1 MIAPETED
9 SKTLDESSE
18 MFLLFQLFFYQRRNE
33 LLVRGRYLHE
43 TDTHS
48 TVCGLAVNVDVTTP
62 SLFTS
67 H

>member
-9 SKTLDESSE
+9 SKTLDESPE
-18 MFLLFQLFFYQRRNE
+18 MFLLFQLFFYQSRDE
-33 LLVRGRYLHE
+33 LPVLRRYLHE
-43 TDTHS
+43 LDTHS

-62 SLFTS
+62 SRLTS